1 MACLPIAKAKLT
13 WNYAKEIIDGELA
26 KGKIIE
32 FPELTK
38 RIADE
43 IRQANPNS
51 RLVAED
57 IARLIGTPKSIKVA
71 RNALL
76 LSDRVRSTTL
86 RSARDFVQGT
96 EETPASSLLKLG
108 YQLPYATK
116 VAGHTFALMMT
127 HGWTAALDPLAW
139 KHFGP
144 SWVDSVKSMSASK
157 ARALAQSIQ
166 ADPKFDQQLRSKLA
180 VDPTKFTDD
189 MQKRAEYWGSGEVGK
204 WLSKTPVGK
213 GVAKLG
219 EMSSN
224 SFLGLKE
231 LRQKMWNDLY
241 QKAATITTDP
251 ITGEKAIDTHLQTRE
266 LEDLISERVNHMTGA
281 SPEVP
286 MTGTVGKIV
295 RGVAFA
301 PSLDIARVMRVVDFA
316 KDTGITIRSALNK
329 MPVYGDQL
337 RKAWG
342 SASPEAQFVARKNMK
357 QWARIAGTFSA
368 ILYANHLVL
377 QHFFG
382 SKEDINVKDP
392 FKADWLA
399 TKGPNGRVGQITG
412 GQIPLIRTGIKIVG
426 KPQEAGSTLG
436 SYLMGKLNPALS
448 LAKTLYTGKTFG
460 GDVPEPLGKGKGTV
474 GNWLTFAT
482 SELGPIATEDGI
494 KEFSKQMSDQNGA
507 PQEHNANFLRAIYK
521 AGLVTIPAALGTHTY
536 QPKPPKSTAPHLPKV
551 Q

>member
-1 MACLPIAKAKLT
+1 MACFTIANGKLV
-13 WNYAKEIIDGELA
+13 WNYAKKVIDDELA
-26 KGKIIE
+26 KGRVIE
-32 FPELTK
+32 FPELAK
-38 RIADE
+38 QIADG
-43 IRQANPNS
+43 IRKVNPQS
-51 RLVAED
+51 KLVEED
-57 IARLIGTPKSIKVA
+57 IARLISMPKSVRVA
-71 RNALL
+71 REDLI
-76 LSDRVRSTTL
+76 VRDKVRQTT
-86 RSARDFVQGT
+86 RRAAKDFVEGT

-144 SWVDSVKSMSASK
+144 SWVNSVKSMSESN

-166 ADPKFDQQLRSKLA
+166 SSKLYPKQLRSKLA
-180 VDPTKFTDD
+180 VDPGKVTDD
-189 MQKRAEYWGSGEVGK
+189 MQRRAEYWGSGAVGQ
-204 WLSKTPVGK
+204 WFNKTLVGR
-213 GVAKLG
+213 GIAKLG
-219 EMSSN
+219 EMASN

-231 LRQKMWNDLY
+231 LRQKMWEDLY
-241 QKAATITTDP
+241 TKAPADLKT
-251 ITGEKAIDTHLQTRE
+251 EANTRE
-266 LEDLISERVNHMTGA
+266 LENVISERVNHMTGA

-286 MTGTVGKIV
+286 MMGAVGKTARAI
-295 RGVAFA
+295 AFA
-301 PSLDIARVMRVVDFA
+301 PSLDIARVMRIVDFA
-316 KDTGITIRSALNK
+316 KDTGITFRDAMNR
-329 MPVYGDQL
+329 MPVYGEQL
-337 RKAWG
+337 KKTWG
-342 SASPEAQFVARKNMK
+342 DASPAEKFVARQNMK

-377 QHFFG
+377 NQFFG

-399 TKGPNGRVGQITG
+399 TKGPNGRIGQITG

-426 KPQEAGSTLG
+426 KPEEAGSALG

-474 GNWLTFAT
+474 GNWLAFAT

-536 QPKPPKSTAPHLPKV
+536 QPKPPKTTTHFPKV
-551 Q
+551 PQ

>member
-13 WNYAKEIIDGELA
+13 WNYAKKIIDSELA

-32 FPELTK
+32 FPELSK

-51 RLVAED
+51 KLVAED

-219 EMSSN
+219 EMASN

-231 LRQKMWNDLY
+231 LRQKMWNELY
-241 QKAATITTDP
+241 NSAP
-251 ITGEKAIDTHLQTRE
+251 EHLQTRE
-266 LEDLISERVNHMTGA
+266 LEDLISNRVNHMTGA

-286 MTGTVGKIV
+286 MTGAVGKVI

-301 PSLDIARVMRVVDFA
+301 PSLDVARGMRIVDFA
-316 KDTGITIRSALNK
+316 KDTGITMRSALNK

-342 SASPEAQFVARKNMK
+342 SASPEAQFVARQNMK

-377 QHFFG
+377 KHFFG

-392 FKADWLA
+392 FKSDWLA
-399 TKGPNGRVGQITG
+399 PKGPNGRVAQITG
-412 GQIPLIRTGIKIVG
+412 GQIPLIRTGIKIIG
-426 KPQEAGSTLG
+426 KPEQAGGTLG
-436 SYLMGKLNPALS
+436 TYLMGKLNPALS

-494 KEFSKQMSDQNGA
+494 KEFSKQMSDQNGT

-536 QPKPPKSTAPHLPKV
+536 QPKPPKSAAQHLPKV